1 MVTVL
6 KLDSG
11 RYAKDCPEC
20 GEQQTYLRKNYAES
34 SLRENKRCKKCANRD
49 PNSNAS
55 HGMYR
60 GIRISWLRKYETS
73 AKLRGLDWLID
84 LDDVADVFENQAG
97 RCALTG
103 WDLAFPETGHFQN
116 ADASI
121 DRIDSTF
128 GYLKDNIQIVH
139 KKVNMMKQAY
149 SQEEFIEVCVAVAN
163 REKW

>member
-1 MVTVL
+1 MTVL

-20 GEQQTYLRKNYAES
+20 GEQQTYLRKNYAEA

-60 GIRISWLRKYETS
+60 GIRISWLRRYETS

-84 LDDVADVFENQAG
+84 IDDVADVFENQNG

-103 WDLAFPETGHFQN
+103 WDLAFPETGHSQN

-128 GYLKDNIQIVH
+128 GYIKDNIQIVH